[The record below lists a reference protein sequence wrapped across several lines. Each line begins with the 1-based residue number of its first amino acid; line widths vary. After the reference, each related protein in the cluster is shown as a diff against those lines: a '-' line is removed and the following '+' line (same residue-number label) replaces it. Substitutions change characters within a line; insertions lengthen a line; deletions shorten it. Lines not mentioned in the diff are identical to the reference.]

1 MAGSYV
7 APTWQNE
14 TSPAINETNLNNL
27 SGAVVQ
33 NQTDIAALQ
42 TLTANYSTVA
52 SNASQVPTLAAKIKT
67 ATNVVV
73 PSTAW
78 SADGTYSASGYNYKA
93 TATVS
98 GVTSGYIP
106 FVNFGMADAVTGNY
120 APVAVCVNGGI
131 SIWAKAAP
139 NGAITIGSIVCIAT
153 A

>member
-1 MAGSYV
+1 MAGNYV
-7 APTWQNE
+7 SPEWHDQ

-42 TLTANYSTVA
+42 TLTANYSTVS

-67 ATNVVV
+67 ATSVVV
-73 PSTAW
+73 ASSAW
-78 SADGTYSASGYNYKA
+78 SADSTYSSSGYNYKA

-98 GVTSGYIP
+98 GVTSSYVP
-106 FVNFGMADAVTGNY
+106 FVNFGMADAVSGNY
-120 APVAVCVNGGI
+120 APMAVCVTGGVTI
-131 SIWAKAAP
+131 YAKAAP
-139 NGAITIGSIVCIAT
+139 NGNITIGSIVCVAT